1 MSKSSDD
8 HEFEIVNE
16 SELEFAKRGR
26 KSQADPAIVKAIAKL
41 APGQVLAVRK
51 LKVDPK
57 DKSRKATVSAQLRS
71 SGLAAGVKVDIKFT
85 IDGVPT
91 IRLRSRSSK

>member
-16 SELEFAKRGR
+16 SELNFAKRGR
-26 KSQADPAIVKAIAKL
+26 KSKADPAIVKEIAKL
-41 APGQVLAVRK
+41 TPGKVLAVKK
-51 LKVDPK
+51 LKVDLK

-71 SGLAAGVKVDIKFT
+71 CATLAGVEVNIQFT
-85 IDGVPT
+85 TDGVPT
-91 IRLRSRSSK
+91 VRLRSRSSK

>member
-16 SELEFAKRGR
+16 SELQFAKRGR

-41 APGQVLAVRK
+41 TPGQVLTVKK
-51 LKVDPK
+51 LKVDLK

-71 SGLAAGVKVDIKFT
+71 CGTEAGVKVNIQFT

-91 IRLRSRSSK
+91 VRLRSRSSK

>member
-16 SELEFAKRGR
+16 SELNFAKRGR
-26 KSQADPAIVKAIAKL
+26 KSQADPAIVNAMTKL
-41 APGQVLAVRK
+41 TPGKVLTIKK
-51 LKVDPK
+51 LTVDLK

-71 SGLAAGVKVDIKFT
+71 CATVAGIKVNIQFT
-85 IDGVPT
+85 VDGVPT
-91 IRLRSRSSK
+91 VRLRSRSGK

>member
-16 SELEFAKRGR
+16 SELNFAKRGR
-26 KSQADPAIVKAIAKL
+26 KSQADPAIVSQIEKL
-41 APGQVLAVRK
+41 TPGKVLAIKK
-51 LKVDPK
+51 LTVDLK

-71 SGLAAGVKVDIKFT
+71 CATVAGVKVDIKFT

-91 IRLRSRSSK
+91 VRLRSRSGK